1 MEMTHSTVIEWDFD
15 KDGPIPVYSD
25 YEFLVKSLTY
35 EKYKI
40 VEDPKQAKIQWLSTD
55 YEQKKFYDWG
65 DLSNTYKSWFEKEGA
80 LVSKN
85 HLAGLVNSTLCEPEK
100 SCIQ

>member
-1 MEMTHSTVIEWDFD
+1 
-15 KDGPIPVYSD
+15 
-25 YEFLVKSLTY
+25 L
-35 EKYKI
+35 
-40 VEDPKQAKIQWLSTD
+40 WLSTD
-55 YEQKKFYDWG
+55 YEQKKFYEWG

-85 HLAGLVNSTLCEPEK
+85 HLANLVNSTLEEPEK